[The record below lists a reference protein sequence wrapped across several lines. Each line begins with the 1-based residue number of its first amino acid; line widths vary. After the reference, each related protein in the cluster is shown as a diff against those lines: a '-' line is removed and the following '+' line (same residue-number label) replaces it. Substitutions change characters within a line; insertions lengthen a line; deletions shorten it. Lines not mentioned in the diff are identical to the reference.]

1 MKLLPPNLGQIWVYS
16 WQLLGIPLYTN
27 SPSNCLMNT
36 MTAETVLEVH
46 DLRKTYQLGS
56 VPVHALRGVTFQ
68 VHAGDFVS
76 ILGPSGSGKSTLLN
90 MIGALDRPSEGDLSI
105 RGTPVSTLND
115 NELADLRQ
123 RVGFVF
129 QFFNLISRLDA
140 AGNVEL
146 PLTIAGVPSR
156 NRRAKAEQMLER
168 VGLGDRMHHKPS
180 ELSGGERQR
189 VAVARAL
196 VTDPSFLFMDEPTG
210 NLDSVT
216 ASEIMDLVEQVNR
229 EFGITIIIVTHDSAV
244 SSRARRRIRLVDGI
258 IDSDEVNHN

>member
-1 MKLLPPNLGQIWVYS
+1 
-16 WQLLGIPLYTN
+16 
-27 SPSNCLMNT
+27 MNT
-36 MTAETVLEVH
+36 DTILEVQ
-46 DLRKTYQLGS
+46 DLKKTYQLGS

-68 VHAGDFVS
+68 VNAGDFVS

-90 MIGALDRPSEGDLSI
+90 MIGALDRPSEGNLSI
-105 RGTPVSTLND
+105 RGTGISTLSD
-115 NELADLRQ
+115 NELAELRQ

-140 AGNVEL
+140 IGNVEL
-146 PLTIAGVPSR
+146 PLTIAGVPSKE
-156 NRRAKAEQMLER
+156 RRAKAEQMLEK

-196 VTDPSFLFMDEPTG
+196 VSDPSFLLMDEPTG

-216 ASEIMDLVEQVNR
+216 ASEMMDLVDTVNR
-229 EFGITIIIVTHDSAV
+229 DFGMTIIIVTHDPAV
-244 SSRARRRIRLVDGI
+244 SNRARRKIRLVDGQI
-258 IDSDEVNHN
+258 ESDEVNHN

>member
-1 MKLLPPNLGQIWVYS
+1 M
-16 WQLLGIPLYTN
+16 
-27 SPSNCLMNT
+27 
-36 MTAETVLEVH
+36 LEVQ
-46 DLRKTYQLGS
+46 DLKKTYQLGS

-68 VHAGDFVS
+68 VNAGDFVS

-105 RGTPVSTLND
+105 RGTGISTLND

-140 AGNVEL
+140 VGNVEL
-146 PLTIAGVPSR
+146 PLTIAGVPSKE
-156 NRRAKAEQMLER
+156 RRARAEKMLGK

-180 ELSGGERQR
+180 QLSGGERQR

-196 VTDPSFLFMDEPTG
+196 VTDPSFLLMDEPTG

-216 ASEIMDLVEQVNR
+216 ASEIMDLVDRVNQ
-229 EFGITIIIVTHDSAV
+229 EFGMTIIVVTHDPAV
-244 SSRARRRIRLVDGI
+244 SNRARRKIRLVDGHI
-258 IDSDEVNHN
+258 ESDEVNHN

>member
-1 MKLLPPNLGQIWVYS
+1 M
-16 WQLLGIPLYTN
+16 N
-27 SPSNCLMNT
+27 S
-36 MTAETVLEVH
+36 ETVLEVQN
-46 DLRKTYQLGS
+46 LKKTYQLGS

-68 VHAGDFVS
+68 IHAGDFVS

-90 MIGALDRPSEGDLSI
+90 MIGDLDRPSVGDLAI
-105 RGTPVSTLND
+105 RGTNVSSLND
-115 NELADLRQ
+115 NQLAELRQ

-140 AGNVEL
+140 IGNVEL
-146 PLTIAGVPSR
+146 PLTIAGVPS
-156 NRRAKAEQMLER
+156 NERREKAKKMLEK

-196 VTDPSFLFMDEPTG
+196 VTDPSFLLMDEPTG

-216 ASEIMDLVEQVNR
+216 ASEIMDLVDQVNQ
-229 EFGITIIIVTHDSAV
+229 EFGMTIIVVTHDPAV
-244 SSRARRRIRLVDGI
+244 SNRARRKIRLLDGN

>member
-1 MKLLPPNLGQIWVYS
+1 M
-16 WQLLGIPLYTN
+16 N
-27 SPSNCLMNT
+27 SEIILD
-36 MTAETVLEVH
+36 VQDVK
-46 DLRKTYQLGS
+46 KTYQLGS
-56 VPVHALRGVTFQ
+56 VPVHALRGVSFQ
-68 VHAGDFVS
+68 VNAGDFVS

-105 RGTPVSTLND
+105 RGTGISTLDD
-115 NELADLRQ
+115 NELAELRQ

-140 AGNVEL
+140 IGNVEL
-146 PLTIAGVPSR
+146 PLTIAGVPSKE
-156 NRRAKAEQMLER
+156 RRAKAEQMLEK

-196 VTDPSFLFMDEPTG
+196 VSDPSFLLMDEPTG

-216 ASEIMDLVEQVNR
+216 ASEMMDLVDTVNQ
-229 EFGITIIIVTHDSAV
+229 EFGMTIIVVTHDPAV
-244 SSRARRRIRLVDGI
+244 SNRARRKIRLVDGC